1 MTAIIRN
8 ESRRLLR
15 GSLVLG
21 GAYALL
27 LLFILSVFPSMAEQA
42 ELIEEAFPDVMR
54 GLFGF
59 EELHTLEGF
68 IGSYV
73 FSLMW
78 VVFMGLYVAYLT
90 GGMIAGDIRERR
102 MDLILANPVSRESVV
117 LQKFAS
123 LWVPISVLIV
133 IQVVMLYGGSIM
145 FDETLNPVALV
156 LLHLLSVPY
165 LLVCGGIG
173 IILSVTLSREETA
186 QAGALAIVFLL
197 WLLEGLSEFNPD
209 YEWIGE
215 IAPSRHFD
223 PAEILIHE
231 EYAWIDAGFLLLAA
245 VVLIGIALFLFVRRD
260 I

>member
-8 ESRRLLR
+8 ESRRLVR

-21 GAYALL
+21 GAYAVLM
-27 LLFILSVFPSMAEQA
+27 LFILSVFPSMADEA
-42 ELIEEAFPDVMR
+42 ELIEEAFPDAMH

-59 EELHTLEGF
+59 EEMHTLEGF

-78 VVFMGLYVAYLT
+78 VVFIGLYVAYVA

-117 LQKFAS
+117 LQKFGS
-123 LWVPISVLIV
+123 LWVPITVLIV
-133 IQVVMLYGGSIM
+133 VQVVMLYGGSVVL
-145 FDETLNPVALV
+145 DETLDPVVLI
-156 LLHLLSVPY
+156 LLHVLSVPY
-165 LLVCGGIG
+165 LLVCAAIG
-173 IILSVTLSREETA
+173 MILSVVLSRVETA

-197 WLLEGLSEFNPD
+197 WLLEGLSEFDPD

-223 PAEILIHE
+223 PAAILIHE
-231 EYAWIDAGFLLLAA
+231 EYAWIDAGVLLIAA
-245 VVLIGIALFLFVRRD
+245 IVLIGIAILLFVRRD

>member
-1 MTAIIRN
+1 MTAILRN

-15 GSLVLG
+15 GSLVIG

-27 LLFILSVFPSMAEQA
+27 MVFILSVFPSMAEEA
-42 ELIEEAFPDVMR
+42 ELIEEAFPEAML

-59 EELHTLEGF
+59 EEMHTLEGF

-73 FSLMW
+73 FSMMW
-78 VVFMGLYVAYLT
+78 VVFIGLYIAYLG
-90 GGMIAGDIRERR
+90 GGMVVGEIRDRR
-102 MDLILANPVSRESVV
+102 MDLILSNPVSRESVI

-133 IQVVMLYGGSIM
+133 LQVVLLYGGSILL
-145 FDETLNPVALV
+145 DETLDPIALI
-156 LLHLLSVPY
+156 LLHLLSIPY
-165 LLVCGGIG
+165 LLVCGAIG
-173 IILSVTLSREETA
+173 IILSVVLSREDTA
-186 QAGALAIVFLL
+186 QAAALGIVFLL
-197 WLLEGLSEFNPD
+197 WLLEGLSEYDPD

-223 PAEILIHE
+223 PGAILIHE
-231 EYAWIDAGFLLLAA
+231 EYAWLDAGLLL
-245 VVLIGIALFLFVRRD
+245 VVTTVLIGIALVLFVRRD

>member
-15 GSLVLG
+15 STLVLG

-27 LLFILSVFPSMAEQA
+27 MLFILSVFPSMAEEA
-42 ELIEEAFPDVMR
+42 ELIEEAFPEAMH

-73 FSLMW
+73 FSMMW
-78 VVFMGLYVAYLT
+78 VVFIGLYVAYVA

-102 MDLILANPVSRESVV
+102 MDLLLANPVSRESVV

-123 LWVPISVLIV
+123 LWVPITLLIV
-133 IQVVMLYGGSIM
+133 IQFVMLYGGSIIL
-145 FDETLNPVALV
+145 DETLDPVVLI

-165 LLVCGGIG
+165 LLVCGAIG
-173 IILSVTLSREETA
+173 LILSVVLDRTETA
-186 QAGALAIVFLL
+186 QAGALGIVFLL
-197 WLLEGLSEFNPD
+197 WLFEGLSEYNPD
-209 YEWIGE
+209 YEWMGE

-223 PAEILIHE
+223 SAEILIHE
-231 EYAWIDAGFLLLAA
+231 EYAWVDAGILLVVAS
-245 VVLIGIALFLFVRRD
+245 VLIGIALFLFVRRD

>member
-8 ESRRLLR
+8 ESRRLVR

-21 GAYALL
+21 GAYAVLM
-27 LLFILSVFPSMAEQA
+27 LFILSVFPSMADEA
-42 ELIEEAFPDVMR
+42 ELIEEAFPDAMH

-59 EELHTLEGF
+59 EEMHTLEGF

-78 VVFMGLYVAYLT
+78 VVFIGLYVAYVA
-90 GGMIAGDIRERR
+90 GGMVAGDIRERR

-123 LWVPISVLIV
+123 LWVPLTVLIV
-133 IQVVMLYGGSIM
+133 VQVVMLYGGSIVL
-145 FDETLNPVALV
+145 DETLDPVV
-156 LLHLLSVPY
+156 IILLHVLSVPY
-165 LLVCGGIG
+165 LLVCGAIG
-173 IILSVTLSREETA
+173 MILSVILSRVETA

-197 WLLEGLSEFNPD
+197 WLLEGLSEFDPD
-209 YEWIGE
+209 YKWIGE

-223 PAEILIHE
+223 SAAILIHE
-231 EYAWIDAGFLLLAA
+231 DYAWIDAGVLLVAA
-245 VVLIGIALFLFVRRD
+245 IVLIGIAIFLFVRRD

>member
-27 LLFILSVFPSMAEQA
+27 MLFILSVFPSMADEA
-42 ELIEEAFPDVMR
+42 ELIEEAFPEAMH

-59 EELHTLEGF
+59 EEMHTLEGF

-78 VVFMGLYVAYLT
+78 VVFIGLYVAYVA

-102 MDLILANPVSRESVV
+102 MDLILSNPVSRESVV

-123 LWVPISVLIV
+123 LWVPITVLIV
-133 IQVVMLYGGSIM
+133 IQLVMLYGGSIVL
-145 FDETLNPVALV
+145 DETLDPVV
-156 LLHLLSVPY
+156 ITLLHLLSVPY
-165 LLVCGGIG
+165 LLVCGAIG
-173 IILSVTLSREETA
+173 IILSVVLGREETA

-197 WLLEGLSEFNPD
+197 WLLDGLSELDPD

-215 IAPSRHFD
+215 VAPSRHFD

-231 EYAWIDAGFLLLAA
+231 EYAWVDAALLLVAGIA
-245 VVLIGIALFLFVRRD
+245 LLGIALFVFVRRD